1 MIFSKANLNYLLI
14 RSVGT
19 KKVMLDEVQRVDI
32 EISLNEVSKLFID
45 LVEVG
50 KIEPD
55 AFFGSFHNLITEVV
69 VLTIGIVS
77 SVCSI
82 WIVDTVVVRA
92 IQSVISVSLKGIFT
106 IVVETQDLRVFGA
119 IFLNERVKVIY
130 VSVVEL
136 IRIHIVLDR
145 VVHNLSSIVQGI
157 EILEIV
163 RVTVDFIVKEG
174 KHYVLNY

>member
-1 MIFSKANLNYLLI
+1 M
-14 RSVGT
+14 
-19 KKVMLDEVQRVDI
+19 
-32 EISLNEVSKLFID
+32 
-45 LVEVG
+45 
-50 KIEPD
+50 
-55 AFFGSFHNLITEVV
+55 
-69 VLTIGIVS
+69 
-77 SVCSI
+77 
-82 WIVDTVVVRA
+82 DTVVVRA

>member
-82 WIVDTVVVRA
+82 
-92 IQSVISVSLKGIFT
+92 
-106 IVVETQDLRVFGA
+106 
-119 IFLNERVKVIY
+119 
-130 VSVVEL
+130 
-136 IRIHIVLDR
+136 
-145 VVHNLSSIVQGI
+145 
-157 EILEIV
+157 
-163 RVTVDFIVKEG
+163 
-174 KHYVLNY
+174 